1 MVLGEWPVACQK
13 CAAAMPIP
21 VILNPAA
28 RSAKAAALGQALR
41 SLSPEPELHLTKGPG
56 DATAIAEAL
65 AAQGHDLVVAAG
77 GDGTMNEVLQGLCRA
92 NARRSPGE
100 KHTALGVLPLGTMNV
115 FSLELKLPG
124 KDLAEC
130 WRRITSGSRREI
142 DLWMANEHYFVQ
154 LGGVGLDAQIVQE
167 TSWEAKK
174 KYGPLS
180 YVMSAVNVLMRP
192 APVLR
197 VQIDGKAPLV
207 GTVVLIGNGRHYGG
221 PFPLFRDA
229 SNSDGKLD
237 LIIFR
242 GLGGMEFLQLLRG
255 MLLDGYTACDYLDY
269 VQAGEFTVTADHGE
283 VPVELDGELAGQSA
297 RWDVR
302 PAPFRLN
309 VIAG

>member
-1 MVLGEWPVACQK
+1 MPV
-13 CAAAMPIP
+13 PI
-21 VILNPAA
+21 IMNPAA
-28 RSAKAAALGQALR
+28 RSTKAAALEQSIRTLAPA
-41 SLSPEPELHLTKGPG
+41 PEVHLTTAPG
-56 DATAIAEAL
+56 DAAVIAERL
-65 AAQGHDLVVAAG
+65 ATEGHELVVSAG

-92 NARRSPGE
+92 NARRKPGE

-115 FSLELKLPG
+115 FSLELQLPG
-124 KDLAEC
+124 KDIDGC
-130 WRRITSGSRREI
+130 WRKITSGQRREI

-180 YVMSAVNVLMRP
+180 YVMSAVNVLLRP
-192 APVLR
+192 APTLS
-197 VQIDGKAPLV
+197 VQIDGKAPLL
-207 GTVVLIGNGRHYGG
+207 GSVVLIGNGRHYGG

-229 SNSDGKLD
+229 SNTDGKLD

-255 MLLDGYTACDYLDY
+255 MLLDGYQECEYLDY
-269 VQAGEFTVTADHGE
+269 IQTSGFTVTADHDA
-283 VPVELDGELAGQSA
+283 VPVELDGELADLNA
-297 RWDVR
+297 PVVFR
-302 PAPFRLN
+302 PAPFRLS